1 MRTRMITFF
10 LICQLGWLEG
20 CSSTKVAEAP
30 PALSSQTLVL
40 DKYVHPLSRMEQI
53 DAIKDCQEAGL
64 RARVIYGKRYVNG
77 YSAETV
83 IDVICSNRYAF

>member
-1 MRTRMITFF
+1 MKKIFIAVCTVVA
-10 LICQLGWLEG
+10 LVG
-20 CSSTKVAEAP
+20 CSSTKEPHITA
-30 PALSSQTLVL
+30 QTLIM
-40 DKYVHPLSRMEQI
+40 DKNIQPLSRSEQI

-64 RARVIYGKRYVNG
+64 RPRVIYGKRQVNG